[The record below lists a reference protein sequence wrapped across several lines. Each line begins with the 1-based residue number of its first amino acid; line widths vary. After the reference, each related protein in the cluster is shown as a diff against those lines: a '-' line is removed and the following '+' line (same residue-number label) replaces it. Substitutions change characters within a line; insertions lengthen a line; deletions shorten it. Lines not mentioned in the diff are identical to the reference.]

1 MYLDTFYSMLC
12 YVIPSHVCLNM
23 GLSKEKKSQKG
34 IEIFLSLSLE
44 LKTNQPLNG
53 GQYLWFIVWKTL
65 SFKRLSTS
73 TVSAPGFLT

>member
-53 GQYLWFIVWKTL
+53 GQYL
-65 SFKRLSTS
+65 
-73 TVSAPGFLT
+73 